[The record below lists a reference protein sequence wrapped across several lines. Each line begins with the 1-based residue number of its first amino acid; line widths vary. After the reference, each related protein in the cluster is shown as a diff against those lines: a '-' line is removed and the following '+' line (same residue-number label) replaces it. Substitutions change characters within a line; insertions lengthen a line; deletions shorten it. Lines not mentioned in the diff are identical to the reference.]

1 MNAVNDSVHRPPPD
15 LLGEQGLAM
24 MEEIVAPGTL
34 YVFDYDGTLAP
45 LVAVPSQ
52 ARMRPKTER
61 LLERLASQRPVAILS
76 GRGLKDLS
84 HRVVP
89 SVKHLIG
96 NHGNEGLPG
105 FTPDLEAER
114 SARFEAICRRWVAQ
128 LEEEF
133 DVESLWPGSVVE
145 DKGVSLSL
153 HYRHVP
159 HPDLAEP
166 AMRQW
171 LDNLRPPPRV
181 IEGHRVFNLLPEDAV
196 TKRDAVAALSGIC
209 NCRRIVFIG
218 DDVTDE
224 LAFADASAD
233 WITVRVGVTPNTAA
247 RWRIDD
253 QATIDVFLERVIEK
267 SGL

>member
-1 MNAVNDSVHRPPPD
+1 MNAVLNTAPPD
-15 LLGEQGLAM
+15 LLGEQGRDVM
-24 MEEIVAPGTL
+24 DKIVAPGTL
-34 YVFDYDGTLAP
+34 YVFDFDGTLAP

-52 ARMRPKTER
+52 AMMRPRTEQ
-61 LLERLASQRPVAILS
+61 LLEQLASQRPVAILS
-76 GRGLKDLS
+76 GRGLEDLS

-105 FTPDLEAER
+105 LPGDVQKART
-114 SARFEAICRRWVAQ
+114 ARFEAICRGWMAQ
-128 LEEEF
+128 LEGEF
-133 DVESLWPGSVVE
+133 DVEALWPGAVVE
-145 DKGVSLSL
+145 DKGISLSL

-171 LDNLRPPPRV
+171 LDNLKPPPRV

-196 TKRDAVAALSGIC
+196 TKRDAVVALRGVC
-209 NCRRIVFIG
+209 NCRRMVFIG

-224 LAFADASAD
+224 LAFADAPED
-233 WITVRVGVTPNTAA
+233 WITVRVGTTPNTAA

-253 QATIDVFLERVIEK
+253 QAAIDLFLERVVER